1 MSDGIDQSLML
12 QANAMYQQNIYKIIN
27 GTSYFY
33 VSMELN

>member
-12 QANAMYQQNIYKIIN
+12 QAMYQQNIYKIIN